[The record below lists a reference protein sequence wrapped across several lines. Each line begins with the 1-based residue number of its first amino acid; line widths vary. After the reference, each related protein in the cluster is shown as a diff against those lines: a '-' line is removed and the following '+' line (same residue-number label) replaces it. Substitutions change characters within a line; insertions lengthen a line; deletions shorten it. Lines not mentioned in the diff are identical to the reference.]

1 MSSPSSILGTVDP
14 LFGLATTG
22 KLPDPLGLMPP
33 KIPPLPAPPKIP
45 TRDDE
50 SIEAAGKRQRAADL
64 KRKGR
69 ASTIIT
75 GGAGVTSDAPLSQ
88 PQALG
93 A

>member
-1 MSSPSSILGTVDP
+1 MGSPVANLLVPGVGGKILAP
-14 LFGLATTG
+14 LVFPSKSKAAPS
-22 KLPDPLGLMPP
+22 KQPD
-33 KIPPLPAPPKIP
+33 IPQADSPDVVAARKKQ
-45 TRDDE
+45 R
-50 SIEAAGKRQRAADL
+50 EAELR
-64 KRKGR
+64 RKGR